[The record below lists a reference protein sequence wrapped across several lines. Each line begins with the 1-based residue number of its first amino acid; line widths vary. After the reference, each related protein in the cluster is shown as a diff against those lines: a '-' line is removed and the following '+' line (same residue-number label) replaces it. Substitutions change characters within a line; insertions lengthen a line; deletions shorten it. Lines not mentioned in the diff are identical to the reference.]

1 MGSLFGLKTSYIEM
15 SQRDS
20 IQIKDSSLFDN
31 EKSEIVML
39 NLNKAEVISELKT
52 NKYLNV
58 FLVASPILAI
68 ITRMIIES
76 LNLKNENILIV
87 SLRNTSLEILPFN
100 NLFIQPGN
108 FDRYIEKIF
117 FASPSGRK
125 SKNS

>member
-1 MGSLFGLKTSYIEM
+1 
-15 SQRDS
+15 
-20 IQIKDSSLFDN
+20 
-31 EKSEIVML
+31 ML

-100 NLFIQPGN
+100 NLFIKPGN
-108 FDRYIEKIF
+108 
-117 FASPSGRK
+117 
-125 SKNS
+125 NC

>member
-1 MGSLFGLKTSYIEM
+1 
-15 SQRDS
+15 
-20 IQIKDSSLFDN
+20 
-31 EKSEIVML
+31 ML

-87 SLRNTSLEILPFN
+87 SLRNTSI
-100 NLFIQPGN
+100 
-108 FDRYIEKIF
+108 
-117 FASPSGRK
+117 
-125 SKNS
+125 